1 MSVMKFCTYIY
12 MYINRQPCEYW
23 NRLYLYS
30 INIRTY
36 RQFGMFFTLVKIE
49 NVYFKCIFYII
60 LGREINEVRADFGDK
75 LCNKLT
81 AYRKTIAARQLS
93 YL

>member
-1 MSVMKFCTYIY
+1 
-12 MYINRQPCEYW
+12 
-23 NRLYLYS
+23 
-30 INIRTY
+30 
-36 RQFGMFFTLVKIE
+36 MFFTLVKIE

-60 LGREINEVRADFGDK
+60 LGHEINEVRADFGDK

-81 AYRKTIAARQLS
+81 AYRKTIVARQLS